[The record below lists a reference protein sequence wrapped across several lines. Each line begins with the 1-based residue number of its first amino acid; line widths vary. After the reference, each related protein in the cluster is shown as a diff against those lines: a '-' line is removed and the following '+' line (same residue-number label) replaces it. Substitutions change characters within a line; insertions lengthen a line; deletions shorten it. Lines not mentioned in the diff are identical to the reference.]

1 MLDRTMTIGIGTD
14 YVDVQELRVAAER
27 QPDRYLRRIFTELE
41 IAYAKTQSDP
51 IQCLAGK
58 LAAKEACMKA
68 FGTGSTDEIDWLQIE
83 ILNDEASGRPSI
95 RLQGGS
101 AALAGALGVK
111 RTFVSVSHTPVA
123 ATAVVL
129 LEG

>member
-1 MLDRTMTIGIGTD
+1 
-14 YVDVQELRVAAER
+14 VQELRAAAER
-27 QPDRYLRRIFTELE
+27 QPGKYLQRIFTDVE
-41 IAYAKTQSDP
+41 ITYAQTQSDP

-68 FGTGSTDEIDWLQIE
+68 FGTGSTDEIDWLHIE
-83 ILNDEASGRPSI
+83 ILNDEASGKPSI
-95 RLQGGS
+95 RLQDRP
-101 AALAGALGVK
+101 AVLAGTLGVK
-111 RTFVSVSHTPVA
+111 RTFVSVSHTPLA

>member
-1 MLDRTMTIGIGTD
+1 MTIGIGID
-14 YVDVQELRVAAER
+14 YVDVQELRAAAER
-27 QPDRYLRRIFTELE
+27 QPDKYLRRIFTGVE
-41 IAYAKTQSDP
+41 IAYAQTHSDP

-83 ILNDEASGRPSI
+83 ILNNEASGKPSI
-95 RLQGGS
+95 HLQGGS
-101 AALAGALGVK
+101 AVLAGTLGVK